1 MESKGLAMK
10 RIPIIV
16 AMALLAAPAAADGVL
31 SGYACGTLP
40 QSYSV
45 DVEVS
50 DDSDQML
57 RIRDA
62 VVRALAKKQ
71 TNASESANLVLLI
84 DMLSIREGLRRKK
97 RDLGSVTDG
106 SSERIKARMN
116 LWSNKRDSVIG
127 GRKDRVIS
135 GPIDEV
141 RVDIAIND
149 KSNGKCVWRGEA
161 VHDTTGTDQWAVA
174 EKLALRLTRLI
185 GRDIRDREFVAE

>member
-1 MESKGLAMK
+1 MESEGLAMK
-10 RIPIIV
+10 RIPIF
-16 AMALLAAPAAADGVL
+16 MAIFLLTTPAAADGLL

-40 QSYSV
+40 QSYKV
-45 DVEVS
+45 DVEVA
-50 DDSDQML
+50 DDSDEML

-62 VVRALAKKQ
+62 VVRALAKMQ
-71 TNASESANLVLLI
+71 TEASESANLVLLI
-84 DMLSIREGLRRKK
+84 DMLAIREGLRRKK

-161 VHDTTGTDQWAVA
+161 IHDTTGTDQWVVA